1 MDIQTG
7 RYTAKGAVGIL
18 CGVSG
23 FYLKEGAVISVEQ
36 LDVSGKKALVRYSER
51 DIDWM
56 PFRILEQNFEKV

>member
-7 RYTAKGAVGIL
+7 LYTATGVVRIL

-23 FYLKEGAVISVEQ
+23 FYLKEGAAISVEQ
-36 LDVSGKKALVRYSER
+36 IDVGGKKALVRYGER